1 VKKGEGKVLQELNGF
16 SEFVTD
22 KMKEW
27 KVPGLSVA
35 IVKEGEVV
43 FCEGFGLRDVGK
55 GLKTTPETIFAI
67 GSSSKA
73 FTTMAMGILVDDGK
87 LEWDKPVR
95 NYLPTFKLLDSFA
108 TERMT
113 PRDLVTHRSGLPRHD
128 LMWYN
133 SPFTRQEIFDRL
145 EHLEPNKD
153 FRTYFQYQNL
163 MFMTAGYLAG
173 QLTGSS
179 WEQVVQERIFDSL
192 EMDNSNF
199 SVEKSKE
206 AADFA
211 LPYNEKDDEIEEISF
226 RNIDTVGPAG
236 SINSNLTDMA
246 NWVLLHLGKGKFQDR
261 QVISEGNL
269 TQMHTPQMVIQSMP
283 GMDIFAKQ
291 DEIGHASYGLGWFI
305 QHYRGHNLVHHGG
318 NIDGFSAMVTLMPQD
333 DIGVVVLSNLNGSQL
348 PMILCFN
355 VFDRLLGL
363 DEIDW
368 SQRIKEEV
376 DKLKEAM
383 EKSKEKSA
391 AERKTDAPPSHP
403 LKDYAGDF
411 EHPGYG
417 VISIALKDD
426 KLAATYNSIDFPMEH
441 YHYDIFEMT
450 YELFD
455 MSMKVSFF
463 NDVKGN
469 ISTLALPLEPS
480 VKDIVFTRMPEK
492 GMTDKSFLEQ
502 FVGEYEVMGMSAV
515 VSLKGENVLALSIP
529 GQPEFELVPY
539 QGTEF
544 TLKDMPG
551 FSIEFKQ
558 DESGAVTE
566 AIVTQPG
573 AVFTAKK
580 K

>member
-1 VKKGEGKVLQELNGF
+1 MLQELNGF
-16 SEFVTD
+16 SKFVTD

-43 FCEGFGLRDVGK
+43 FCEGFGFRDVEK

-133 SPFTRQEIFDRL
+133 SPFARQEIFDRL
-145 EHLEPNKD
+145 EYLEPNKD

-163 MFMTAGYLAG
+163 MFMTAGYLVG

-179 WEQVVQERIFDSL
+179 WEQVVQEKIFDSL
-192 EMDNSNF
+192 EMGNSNF

-206 AADFA
+206 ATDFS
-211 LPYNEKDDEIEEISF
+211 LPYNEKDDEIEEIAF

-269 TQMHTPQMVIQSMP
+269 TQMHIPQMVIQSMP

-348 PMILCFN
+348 PMVLCFN

-426 KLAATYNSIDFPMEH
+426 KLAATYNSMDFPMVH

-469 ISTLALPLEPS
+469 IGTLALPLEPS